1 MSPEAGAEWMMGVFG
16 GRKKK
21 AAAGQKRGRQEP
33 QLFTERRGRIT
44 EPAPRKKRRR
54 SLLGWLFRFGLAL
67 GFWGAVAGAATF
79 AFVWFTL
86 AQKGVFQVPEREP
99 GIMIL
104 AADGTELAQRGTF
117 FGDSVNIEALPDYV
131 PNAII
136 AIEDRRFYSHHGID
150 PWGLGRAMV
159 NNLRGG
165 RMTQGGST
173 LTQQLA
179 KNLFLSPERT
189 LNRKLQE
196 AVLAIWLE
204 TKFSKDEILQL
215 YMNRV
220 YFGGGANG
228 IDKASHAFYGKAP
241 EELSIMEAATL
252 AGVLKA
258 PTTYNPAK
266 RPEEARERATLV
278 LKNMVREGYIS
289 GEDMT
294 EALASS
300 TKTTPADYV
309 PATQYAV
316 DWIIDQLPLYTKVTG
331 QSLVIETSID
341 TVMQLKAE
349 ASLRKRLADNGKKL
363 AVSEGAVVTLD
374 ASGAVKALV
383 GGRSYKRSQFNRA
396 VKAKRQPGSA
406 FKPFVYLAAI
416 ENGYRPESVEVDE
429 PIRIGNWT
437 PENYKQQYLGPVTL
451 ERAFALSINTVAAR
465 LGQAVTPEGIA
476 NVARRLGITSP
487 LGSDATLALGTSEVT
502 PLELTAAYA
511 PFANGGHAVEPYVVT
526 RITTKDHKLL
536 YQREGDGLGQV
547 VSDNNLG
554 AMNILFRAVVRN
566 GTATKAAFGN
576 LDIGG
581 KTGTS
586 QDYRDAWFVGF
597 TPYFITGVWMGNDDN
612 SPTHRVTGGSLPA
625 LVWKD
630 VMEEAHKGLE
640 PRILPGRMLAVEPEP
655 TVVAES
661 NGGFYAEEEPV
672 IEQEQVEPVPRKKKK
687 RGLLARI
694 FGIDDDGEPKR
705 KVRRIGKDGQIY

>member
-1 MSPEAGAEWMMGVFG
+1 MGWFG

-21 AAAGQKRGRQEP
+21 AAKSQKRGRQEP
-33 QLFTERRGRIT
+33 QLFAGQRGRVP
-44 EPAPRKKRRR
+44 EAAPKKRRR
-54 SLLGWLFRFGLAL
+54 SLTGWLFRFGLAL
-67 GFWGAVAGAATF
+67 GFWGAIAAAATF

-86 AQKGVFQVPEREP
+86 AQQGVFQIPEREP

-104 AADGTELAQRGTF
+104 ASDGTELAQRGTF

-150 PWGLGRAMV
+150 PWGLGRAVV
-159 NNLRGG
+159 NNLKAG
-165 RMTQGGST
+165 RATQGGST

-189 LNRKLQE
+189 LTRKLQE
-196 AVLAIWLE
+196 AVLAVWLE
-204 TKFSKDEILQL
+204 RNFSKDEILQL

-220 YFGGGANG
+220 YFGGGTNG
-228 IDKASHAFYGKAP
+228 IDKASRAFYGKSP

-278 LKNMVREGYIS
+278 LRNMVQEGYIS
-289 GEDMT
+289 AEDMT

-316 DWIIDQLPLYTKVTG
+316 DWIIDQLPLYTKETRE
-331 QSLVIETSID
+331 SLVIETSLD

-374 ASGAVKALV
+374 ANGAVKALV
-383 GGRSYKRSQFNRA
+383 GGRSYKKSQFNRA

-416 ENGYRPESVEVDE
+416 ENGFRPESVEVDE

-465 LGQAVTPEGIA
+465 LGQMVTPAGVA
-476 NVARRLGITSP
+476 NVAHRLGITSP

-511 PFANGGHAVEPYVVT
+511 PFANGGFAVEPYVVT
-526 RITTKDHKLL
+526 RISTKAGKVL
-536 YQREGDGLGQV
+536 YQRQGDGLGQV
-547 VSDNNLG
+547 VSENDLG
-554 AMNILFRAVVRN
+554 AMNILFRAVVRG

-597 TPYFITGVWMGNDDN
+597 TPYYVTGVWMGNDN
-612 SPTHRVTGGSLPA
+612 NAPTKRVTGGSLPA

-630 VMEEAHKGLE
+630 VMEEAHKGLP
-640 PRILPGRMLAVEPEP
+640 PRILPGRMAEPEP
-655 TVVAES
+655 DIVVAKNDPADVIEDDPQI
-661 NGGFYAEEEPV
+661 AEEDV
-672 IEQEQVEPVPRKKKK
+672 APVPRKKKK

-694 FGIDDDGEPKR
+694 FGIDDRDTEP
-705 KVRRIGKDGQIY
+705 VVQRRRPQKDGAVY

>member
-1 MSPEAGAEWMMGVFG
+1 MGWFG

-21 AAAGQKRGRQEP
+21 AAQNQRRGRQEP
-33 QLFTERRGRIT
+33 QLFTDRRGRGVP
-44 EPAPRKKRRR
+44 EPARPRRRR
-54 SLLGWLFRFGLAL
+54 SVLGWLMRFFLAL
-67 GFWGAVAGAATF
+67 TFWGAVATAATF

-86 AQKGVFQVPEREP
+86 AQNGVFQVPEREP

-104 AADGTELAQRGTF
+104 ASDGTELAQRGTF
-117 FGDSVNIEALPDYV
+117 FGDAVNIEALPDYV

-150 PWGLGRAMV
+150 PWGMTRAMV
-159 NNLRGG
+159 SNLKGG

-173 LTQQLA
+173 ITQQLA

-196 AVLAIWLE
+196 AVLAIWIE
-204 TKFSKDEILQL
+204 QKFSKDEILQL

-228 IDKASHAFYGKAP
+228 IDKASRAFYNKSP
-241 EELSIMEAATL
+241 EELTIMEAATL

-258 PTTYNPAK
+258 PSNYNPAK

-278 LKNMVREGYIS
+278 LRNMVNEGYIS

-294 EALASS
+294 EALASN
-300 TKTTPADYV
+300 TRTTPADYV

-316 DWIIDQLPLYTKVTG
+316 DWIVEQLPLLTKSEG
-331 QSLVIETSID
+331 QSLVVETTID
-341 TVMQLKAE
+341 TVLQLKAE
-349 ASLRKRLADNGKKL
+349 AALRKRLADNGKKL

-416 ENGYRPESVEVDE
+416 ENGYKPDTVEIDE

-465 LGQAVTPEGIA
+465 LGQAVTPEGVA

-487 LGSDATLALGTSEVT
+487 LGHDATLSLGTSEVT
-502 PLELTAAYA
+502 PLELTSAYA
-511 PFANGGHAVEPYVVT
+511 PFANGGYAVEPYVVT
-526 RITTKDHKLL
+526 RISTKAGKVL
-536 YQREGDGLGQV
+536 YQRQGDGLGQV
-547 VSDNNLG
+547 VSENDLG
-554 AMNILFRAVVRN
+554 AMNILFRAVVRE
-566 GTATKAAFGN
+566 GTATKAQFGN

-597 TPYFITGVWMGNDDN
+597 TPYYVTGVWMGNDDN
-612 SPTHRVTGGSLPA
+612 SPTKRVTGGSLPA

-630 VMEEAHKGLE
+630 VMEEAHRGLE
-640 PRILPGRMLAVEPEP
+640 PRILPGRMAKPEP
-655 TVVAES
+655 DVVVAETDPS
-661 NGGFYAEEEPV
+661 NV
-672 IEQEQVEPVPRKKKK
+672 IEEDPQITDEDIAPVSRKKRK

-694 FGIDDDGEPKR
+694 FGLQEDEVELPVRRRQLQKDGEL
-705 KVRRIGKDGQIY
+705 Y

>member
-1 MSPEAGAEWMMGVFG
+1 MGWFG
-16 GRKKK
+16 GRKTK
-21 AAAGQKRGRQEP
+21 AAQSRRRGRQEP
-33 QLFTERRGRIT
+33 QLFTDKRGRGVP
-44 EPAPRKKRRR
+44 EPARPRRRR
-54 SLLGWLFRFGLAL
+54 SFLGWLFRFFFALA
-67 GFWGAVAGAATF
+67 FWGAVATAATF

-86 AQKGVFQVPEREP
+86 AQNGVFQVPEREP

-104 AADGTELAQRGTF
+104 ASDGTELAQRGTF
-117 FGDSVNIEALPDYV
+117 FGDSVNIEGLPDYV

-150 PWGLGRAMV
+150 PWGMARAMLKNV
-159 NNLRGG
+159 TAG

-228 IDKASHAFYGKAP
+228 IDKASRAFYGKSP
-241 EELSIMEAATL
+241 EELTIMEAATL

-258 PTTYNPAK
+258 PSNYNPAK

-278 LKNMVREGYIS
+278 LRNMVNEGYIS
-289 GEDMT
+289 AEDMG
-294 EALASS
+294 EALAAS

-316 DWIIDQLPLYTKVTG
+316 DWIIEQLPLLTKEQG
-331 QSLVIETSID
+331 QSLVVETTID
-341 TVMQLKAE
+341 TVLQLKAE

-363 AVSEGAVVTLD
+363 AVAEGAVVTLD
-374 ASGAVKALV
+374 ATGGVKALV
-383 GGRSYKRSQFNRA
+383 GGRSYKKSQFNRA

-416 ENGYRPESVEVDE
+416 ENGYRPESIEVDE

-465 LGQAVTPEGIA
+465 LGQAVTPEAVA

-487 LGSDATLALGTSEVT
+487 LGSDATLSLGTSEVT
-502 PLELTAAYA
+502 PLELTSAYA
-511 PFANGGHAVEPYVVT
+511 PFANGGFAVEPYVVT
-526 RITTKDHKLL
+526 RISTKDGKLL
-536 YQREGDGLGQV
+536 YQRQGDGLGQV
-547 VSDNNLG
+547 VSESDLG
-554 AMNILFRAVVRN
+554 AMNILFRAVVRY
-566 GTATKAAFGN
+566 GTATKADFGN

-597 TPYFITGVWMGNDDN
+597 TPYYVTGVWMGNDDN
-612 SPTHRVTGGSLPA
+612 SPTKRVTGGSLPA

-630 VMEEAHKGLE
+630 VMEEAHVGLE
-640 PRILPGRMLAVEPEP
+640 PRILPGRMSVPEPEP
-655 TVVAES
+655 TVVADT
-661 NGGFYAEEEPV
+661 GDGLYGDDEPA
-672 IEQEQVEPVPRKKKK
+672 IEQEMVEPVPRKKKK
-687 RGLLARI
+687 RGLFARI
-694 FGIDDDGEPKR
+694 FGLNENDGEPR
-705 KVRRIGKDGQIY
+705 RRIRRIGKDGEIY